1 MHTSSSRTGRP
12 RSLREYLSRLD
23 ELGDLRR
30 IDWEVDTAY
39 EIGAITR
46 HSSEVCAPAP
56 LFTNIRGYSGYRVVG
71 APLAYSSSAEARMA
85 RVAIALGLAPTTPGG
100 QIVEELA
107 AAMRREPIAPV
118 VVDDA
123 PCQEKVLVGDAA
135 DLTNLPTPLLHVGD
149 GGRYIN
155 TIGIFVVAS
164 PDRKW
169 TNWSIARAML
179 IDGKR
184 MTGIV
189 SASQHNNVIRQMWQQ
204 RGEPMPFA
212 LVQGAEPSAL
222 FVGGMPLR
230 DGVDEA
236 GFLGGLFGEPMETV
250 RCKTVD
256 LEVPASAELVIEGYL
271 ADDESWLEGPTGE
284 YHGYLPAVRKNR
296 PVYHVTAIT
305 HRKEPILPVVCA
317 GKPVDE
323 DHTICGPGIAAV
335 LLEELRRA
343 GLPVVSAWVV
353 PESACTLLAVSVSP
367 DWAQLT
373 GLSSTDLARR
383 ILDVCKAPDTVHAG
397 WWISRLMVVN
407 HDIDLTDMRDLLW
420 AWSTRCHPV
429 TGRVVVMD
437 QRIPAGVVFYSEAER
452 SAARG
457 PVEVLDC
464 LMPIGEDGPRST
476 AFSVNFPADLQRR
489 VLARLNHEQQ
499 SGSQHHS

>member
-1 MHTSSSRTGRP
+1 MQARSSQRGRP
-12 RSLREYLSRLD
+12 RSFREYLSRLD
-23 ELGDLRR
+23 EFGDLRR
-30 IDWEVDTAY
+30 IDWEVDTAF

-46 HSSEVCAPAP
+46 HSSEVCAPVP
-56 LFTNIRGYSGYRVVG
+56 LFTNIRGHSGYRVAG

-85 RVAIALGLAPTTPGG
+85 RVALALGLAPTTPGG
-100 QIVEELA
+100 RIVEELA
-107 AAMRREPIAPV
+107 AAMHREPIAPV
-118 VVDDA
+118 VVEDA
-123 PCQEKVLVGDAA
+123 PCHEKVLVGDAA
-135 DLTNLPTPLLHVGD
+135 DLMSLPSPLLHVGD

-212 LVQGAEPSAL
+212 LVQGPEPSAL
-222 FVGGMPLR
+222 FVGGMPLP
-230 DGVDEA
+230 DGIDEA
-236 GFLGGLFGEPMETV
+236 GFLGGLFGEPIETV

-271 ADDESWLEGPTGE
+271 ANDETWLEGPTGE
-284 YHGYLPAVRKNR
+284 YHGYIPTVRKHR

-305 HRKEPILPVVCA
+305 HRTEPIIPVVCA

-343 GLPVVSAWVV
+343 DLPVISAWVV
-353 PESACTLLAVSVSP
+353 PESACTLLAVCVSP

-373 GLSSTDLARR
+373 GLTSADLARR
-383 ILDVCKAPDTVHAG
+383 ILDVCKAPDAAHAG
-397 WWISRLMVVN
+397 WWINRLMVVN
-407 HDIDLTDMRDLLW
+407 HDIDPTDMRDLLW

-429 TGRVVVMD
+429 TGRETVMD

-464 LMPIGEDGPRST
+464 LLPIGQNAPRST
-476 AFSVNFPADLQRR
+476 AFSVNFPADLQQR
-489 VLARLNHEQQ
+489 VLARLNHDQPTGRF
-499 SGSQHHS
+499 SG